1 MWLDVKQ
8 NPPPIKKRVAIK
20 LDGGWETTGIYYKD
34 RWSIQQ
40 TIYNEVDY
48 ADTPTHWKLIKKY
61 DGGK

>member
-8 NPPPIKKRVAIK
+8 NPPPIKVRVEIK
-20 LDGGWETTGIYYKD
+20 MNGGWETTGIYYKD

-48 ADTPTHWKLIKKY
+48 TDIPTHWKELK
-61 DGGK
+61 